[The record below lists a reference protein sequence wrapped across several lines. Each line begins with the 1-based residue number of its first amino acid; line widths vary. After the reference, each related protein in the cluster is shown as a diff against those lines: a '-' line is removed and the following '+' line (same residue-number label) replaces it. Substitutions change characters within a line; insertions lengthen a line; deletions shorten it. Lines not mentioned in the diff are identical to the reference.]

1 MEQYSTTANYT
12 QQPQGIDYTVM
23 GHDTIT
29 SDFLN
34 WCMQNRDNLE
44 FIKQCKTFDK
54 VSQQSILHHDA
65 FKVIQEIDCMIKIKR
80 A

>member
-1 MEQYSTTANYT
+1 MINRFIFK
-12 QQPQGIDYTVM
+12 IDFKVM
-23 GHDTIT
+23 GVDEVT

-44 FIKQCKTFDK
+44 FIKDCNTLKK
-54 VSQQSILHHDA
+54 VSTQTVIHHDQTA
-65 FKVIQEIDCMIKIKR
+65 SIMIDDIVRHKK